1 MAIEIL
7 KTTVVRQASE
17 TTANARYAI
26 DYTIVESELQQ
37 VKAEVY
43 DTRTVEVPLVEGEG
57 TEQREQ
63 EVLIGTLAMD
73 GGVMRNTNFP
83 FCEKYA
89 LYVSDFVGIVNQ
101 ILSPQTT

>member
-7 KTTVVRQASE
+7 KTTVVRQATE

-26 DYTIVESELQQ
+26 DYTIVETELQQ

-43 DTRTVEVPLVEGEG
+43 DTREVEVPPVEGEG
-57 TEQREQ
+57 TEKQEQ
-63 EVLIGTLAMD
+63 EVLIGTIAME

-83 FCEKYA
+83 FSEKYPM
-89 LYVSDFVGIVNQ
+89 YVSDFVGIVNQ
-101 ILSPQTT
+101 ILSPSQA